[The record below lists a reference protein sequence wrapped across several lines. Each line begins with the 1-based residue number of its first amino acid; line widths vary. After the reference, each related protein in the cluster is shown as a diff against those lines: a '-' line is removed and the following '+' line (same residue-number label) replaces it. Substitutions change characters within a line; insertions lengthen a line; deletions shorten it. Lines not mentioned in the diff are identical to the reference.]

1 MEQMETVP
9 VRAEVDLSALDHNI
23 RQLKSLT
30 SAAFMAVVKAD
41 AYGHGAVPVA
51 GQALRSGAD
60 RLAVARVAEAVA
72 LRQAGIDAPILV
84 LGETPLDQAP
94 ALFAHD
100 LSQTVYSLKTAQALS
115 EMAKGYGRCLAVHLK
130 VDTGMGRV
138 GIWHADPGAAE
149 IAHTIAGLDGLVLEG
164 VYTHF
169 AAADSADKGF
179 ALQQL
184 ERFQAYLK
192 AIAPLQVPFS
202 HAANSAA
209 LMELPGSHLDMVRPG
224 IALYG
229 LYPSE
234 EMDKTRV
241 ALQPVMRL
249 KARIVQVKP
258 VPAGFTVSYGAT
270 HVTRQPTTIA
280 TVSVGYADGL
290 NRQLSN
296 QGHMLVH
303 GRRVPIVGR
312 ICMDLTMLDLG
323 DMAGVRPG
331 DEAVVFGRQGDA
343 VLGADEIAARLE
355 TISYEVVSAITG
367 RVPRYCI
374 HGT

>member
-23 RQLKSLT
+23 RQLKSLS
-30 SAAFMAVVKAD
+30 SATFMAVVKAD

-60 RLAVARVAEAVA
+60 RLAVARIGEAVA
-72 LRQAGIDAPILV
+72 LRQAGIGAPILV
-84 LGETPLDQAP
+84 LGETPLDRAP

-100 LSQTVYSLKTAQALS
+100 LSQTVYSLETARALS
-115 EMAKGYGRCLAVHLK
+115 RMAKGYGRSLAVHLK

-138 GIWHADPGAAE
+138 GIGHEDPGAVA
-149 IAHTIAGLDGLVLEG
+149 IAQTIAGLEGLVLEG

-179 ALQQL
+179 ARKQL
-184 ERFQAYLK
+184 ERFQTYLK
-192 AIAPLQVPFS
+192 AIAGLPVPFS

-234 EMDKTRV
+234 EMDKTGI
-241 ALQPVMRL
+241 ALRPVMSL
-249 KARIVQVKP
+249 KARIVQVKS

-290 NRQLSN
+290 NRRLSN

-323 DMAGVRPG
+323 NMAGVRPG
-331 DEAVVFGRQGDA
+331 DEAVIFGSQGEA
-343 VLGADEIAARLE
+343 VLGADEIATRLG

-374 HGT
+374 RGT